1 MSKVLD
7 ETVKPKRG
15 RKPKKDILTNLDS
28 SKKELENNVI
38 FSSEQ
43 NIQLQI
49 STNNAEQNDE
59 KFINLESE
67 NENLIIKSPGKK
79 RGRKPKG
86 GKIIQ
91 QNFPLI
97 EQKETKPNVILH
109 LKCSLKDLQAS
120 GDYNSNFTSSN
131 IESYTFERQKNEC
144 FYEIINKPDED
155 NVI

>member
-120 GDYNSNFTSSN
+120 GDYNSNFTSSKLKV
-131 IESYTFERQKNEC
+131 ELMVMACPF
-144 FYEIINKPDED
+144 PL
-155 NVI
+155 